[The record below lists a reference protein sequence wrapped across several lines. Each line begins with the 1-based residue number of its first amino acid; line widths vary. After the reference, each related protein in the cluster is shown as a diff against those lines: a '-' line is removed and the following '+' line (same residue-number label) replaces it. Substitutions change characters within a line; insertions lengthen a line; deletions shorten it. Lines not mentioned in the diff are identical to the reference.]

1 MSKNEK
7 AVNEEEVKECECN
20 CECDKECDCE
30 KENDIIDELE
40 AKYQAKSE
48 EATKNLEALQRIMAE
63 FDNYK
68 KRSSKER
75 EQLYNSLVAD
85 IITSF
90 LSVLD
95 NLDMALN
102 NESKDEGFKSGI
114 ELIKKQFE
122 DVLKNYNVEE
132 IKALNETFNPNLHE
146 SINHVEDPN
155 YGEKEVIEVFRK
167 GYKLGDKV
175 IRYAMVK
182 VAN

>member
-1 MSKNEK
+1 MSKKDKIASEEIEEVN
-7 AVNEEEVKECECN
+7 NEELLN
-20 CECDKECDCE
+20 
-30 KENDIIDELE
+30 ENQDNELFDELQSKYE
-40 AKYQAKSE
+40 AKCE
-48 EATKNLEALQRIMAE
+48 EAKNNLESLQRIMAE

-68 KRSSKER
+68 KRSNKER

-85 IITSF
+85 IISEF
-90 LSVLD
+90 LGVLD
-95 NLDMALN
+95 NLDMALQ

-114 ELIKKQFE
+114 ELIKKQFT
-122 DVLKNYNVEE
+122 DVLGKFNVEE
-132 IKALNETFNPNLHE
+132 IKALNETFDPNLHE

-175 IRYAMVK
+175 LRYAMVK

>member
-1 MSKNEK
+1 MSQKK
-7 AVNEEEVKECECN
+7 KIVNEE
-20 CECDKECDCE
+20 
-30 KENDIIDELE
+30 IDELNNE
-40 AKYQAKSE
+40 ELLNDNQDNELLDELQSKYEAKSE
-48 EATKNLEALQRIMAE
+48 EAKNNLEALQRIMAE

-68 KRSSKER
+68 KRSNKER
-75 EQLYNSLVAD
+75 EQLYNSLVSD
-85 IITSF
+85 IISEF
-90 LSVLD
+90 LVVLD
-95 NLDMALN
+95 NLDMALK

-122 DVLKNYNVEE
+122 DVLLKFNVEE

-146 SINHVEDPN
+146 SINHVEDEN
-155 YGEKEVIEVFRK
+155 YGEKEIIEVFRK